1 MVSILAGVVVL
12 ALAVRA
18 AVGREGFLPA
28 AVNGFLGL
36 AALLAVNVSS
46 QYSGVHLGFNVF
58 NGLVAGILQLVRQ
71 SGEPGGISGARGG
84 AR

>member
-46 QYSGVHLGFNVF
+46 QYTGVHLGFNVF
-58 NGLVAGILQLVRQ
+58 NGLVAGILGIPGVVLLVLVQWVLTYR
-71 SGEPGGISGARGG
+71 
-84 AR
+84 